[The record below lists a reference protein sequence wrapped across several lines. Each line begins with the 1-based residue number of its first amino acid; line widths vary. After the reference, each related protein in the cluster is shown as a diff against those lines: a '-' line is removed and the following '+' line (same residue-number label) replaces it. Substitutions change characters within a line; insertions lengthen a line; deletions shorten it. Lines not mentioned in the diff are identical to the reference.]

1 MGRFATVKDR
11 VVGIANGS
19 TCGVTPVTN
28 KLMGIGGVA
37 DGTNK
42 LMGVAGVADGLPIL
56 TQGIRRN
63 CEISVTNGKS
73 HLRPLGSCC
82 WKRIASKGVAGETRV
97 FVGACIDMRAS
108 AGVSRLVSPWKPGFP
123 LHAQELPAHEQFI
136 SYVSFLM
143 WVHAR
148 TYPYVNTGRASA
160 NGGPTRGT
168 KYSSLD
174 PD

>member
-1 MGRFATVKDR
+1 MGATVKDR

-56 TQGIRRN
+56 TQRIRRN

-82 WKRIASKGVAGETRV
+82 GKRIASQGVAGETHSAV
-97 FVGACIDMRAS
+97 VG
-108 AGVSRLVSPWKPGFP
+108 LF
-123 LHAQELPAHEQFI
+123 
-136 SYVSFLM
+136 
-143 WVHAR
+143 
-148 TYPYVNTGRASA
+148 
-160 NGGPTRGT
+160 
-168 KYSSLD
+168 
-174 PD
+174 